1 MVSTGGL
8 YGAARSTGYSGNM
21 WISASGI
28 NDASLRMNVVANNIA
43 NSNTDDFVPDRVD
56 SVALPGGGTIGVFVA
71 GNAGMLSDYE
81 GSSLTDYA
89 TEGVNLILAKR
100 AFEAN
105 ARMLKAENETSQ
117 ALFDAIG

>member
-1 MVSTGGL
+1 
-8 YGAARSTGYSGNM
+8 M